1 MSQHIA
7 RAVATLL
14 ISAGLASTAIAADP
28 KPSAADSKPPAAA
41 ETKKAAPNPAMAPI
55 KDVAGL
61 PRVLLIG
68 DSISI
73 GYTVPVR
80 KQLEGKA
87 NVHRALANC
96 GPTKNGV
103 TGIDK
108 WLGDGKWDVIHFNF
122 GIHDLRH
129 MPDGK
134 RQVEPADYEKNLRTL
149 VEKMKKTGAKV
160 IFATTTPIPAGEL
173 NPVRTFGDVGEYNQI
188 ALKVMKDTGVTIDDL
203 NAAITPHLAKMQRPK
218 DVHFSEEGSNFLA
231 TKVVESIKA
240 AL

>member
-1 MSQHIA
+1 MNLLRSTIA
-7 RAVATLL
+7 LLLLVSVAT
-14 ISAGLASTAIAADP
+14 ADTTKPPTP
-28 KPSAADSKPPAAA
+28 KPEPRKP
-41 ETKKAAPNPAMAPI
+41 APNAAMSPVT
-55 KDVAGL
+55 DVAGL

-80 KQLEGKA
+80 KLLEGKA
-87 NVHRALANC
+87 NVHRALTNC

-103 TGIDK
+103 ANIDK

-122 GIHDLRH
+122 GIHDLKH

-134 RQVEPADYEKNLRTL
+134 RQVEPADYEKNLRTI
-149 VEKMKKTGAKV
+149 VEKAKKTGAKV

-188 ALKVMKDTGVTIDDL
+188 ALKVMKENGVIVNDL

-218 DVHFSEEGSNFLA
+218 DVHFSAEGSDFLA
-231 TKVVESIKA
+231 GKVAEAIQA
-240 AL
+240 AMK